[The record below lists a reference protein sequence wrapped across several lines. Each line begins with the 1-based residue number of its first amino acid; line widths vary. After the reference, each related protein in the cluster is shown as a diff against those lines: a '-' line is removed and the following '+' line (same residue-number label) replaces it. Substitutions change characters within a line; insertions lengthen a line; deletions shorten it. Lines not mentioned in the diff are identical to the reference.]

1 MGRIFKFF
9 RGEAMRF
16 KVMVLCGAMC
26 LTAAGAKAQMAP
38 PKSTVAVG
46 TAVEPAKALD
56 DLLSLYESEVVG
68 VAKAMPADKYSF
80 TPVAATFAAG
90 SPAKFDTVKSFS
102 QQVTHSALANY
113 YFYASVG
120 GGMKPDVDMAAL
132 QKLTNDPKVS
142 KEDALKY
149 LTGSI
154 AFAHKAIATLTA
166 ANAFVAIK
174 PIDGQNT
181 RASLAAFGVAHGYDH
196 YGQMVEYLRM
206 NGIVPPGSK

>member
-1 MGRIFKFF
+1 
-9 RGEAMRF
+9 MRL

-26 LTAAGAKAQMAP
+26 VCGFAAQAQMGAAKVSVTP
-38 PKSTVAVG
+38 G
-46 TAVEPAKALD
+46 TAVEPSKALD
-56 DLLSLYESEVVG
+56 DLLSLYEGEVVG

-80 TPVAATFAAG
+80 TPAAGTFAVG

-102 QQVTHSALANY
+102 QQVTHIALANY
-113 YFYASVG
+113 YFYSSVG
-120 GGMKPDVDMAAL
+120 VGMKPDMDMAAL
-132 QKLTNDPKVS
+132 QKMYNDPKTS
-142 KEDALKY
+142 KDDAMKA
-149 LTGSI
+149 LTGSL

-166 ANAFVAIK
+166 ANAFEAIK

>member
-1 MGRIFKFF
+1 
-9 RGEAMRF
+9 MRLRMMA
-16 KVMVLCGAMC
+16 VCCVLSACSMM
-26 LTAAGAKAQMAP
+26 TMHAQMGAP
-38 PKSTVAVG
+38 APAVAPG
-46 TAVEPAKALD
+46 TAVEPSKALD
-56 DLLSLYESEVVG
+56 DLLKLFEDEVVG

-102 QQVTHSALANY
+102 QQVTHTALANY
-113 YFYASVG
+113 YFYSAV

-132 QKLTNDPKVS
+132 QKMTADPKVS
-142 KEDALKY
+142 KDDALKM
-149 LTGSI
+149 LTGSL
-154 AFAHKAIATLTA
+154 AFAHKAIATITT

>member
-1 MGRIFKFF
+1 MRLKMMAVCCVMGVCS
-9 RGEAMRF
+9 M
-16 KVMVLCGAMC
+16 M
-26 LTAAGAKAQMAP
+26 TAQAQMGAP
-38 PKSTVAVG
+38 APTVAPG
-46 TAVEPAKALD
+46 TAVEPAKALE
-56 DLLSLYESEVVG
+56 DLLKLFEDEVVG

-102 QQVTHSALANY
+102 QQVTHTALANY
-113 YFYASVG
+113 YFYSAV
-120 GGMKPDVDMAAL
+120 GGMKPDVDMTAL
-132 QKLTNDPKVS
+132 QKMTGDPKVS
-142 KEDALKY
+142 KDEALKM
-149 LTGSI
+149 LIGSLK
-154 AFAHKAIATLTA
+154 FAHKAIATITT

-181 RASLAAFGVAHGYDH
+181 RATLAAFGVAHGYDH

>member
-1 MGRIFKFF
+1 
-9 RGEAMRF
+9 MRLRMLAACC
-16 KVMVLCGAMC
+16 VMSACFVMT
-26 LTAAGAKAQMAP
+26 TARAQMGAAP
-38 PKSTVAVG
+38 TVAPG

-56 DLLSLYESEVVG
+56 DLLKLFEDEAVG

-80 TPVAATFAAG
+80 TPVAGTFAAG

-102 QQVTHSALANY
+102 QQVTHVALANY
-113 YFYASVG
+113 YFYSAV

-132 QKLTNDPKVS
+132 QKMTADPKVS
-142 KEDALKY
+142 KEEALKM
-149 LTGSI
+149 LMGSL
-154 AFAHKAIATLTA
+154 AFAHKAIATITM